1 MHKVNYL
8 NLWKHIKSTYFL
20 TRYKGHLWHER
31 NNYLRHLLHVLWTKA
46 STCHHALYHTH
57 YPCSL
62 QRFLYSYCF
71 TLIRVFFLSNGLMLN
86 GLIFTT
92 FFISCW
98 EKIGNTFSRLYDS
111 GLDFIGTSWNIMIS
125 ALRWTTQWT
134 KLHEV
139 QNSTMYWLTLKYFLN
154 WPLFPRFIQIPFHF
168 HQIFSHFL
176 MMKQLSLFLY
186 AYKTIFTLTLVW
198 YKMLKPFFSF
208 L

>member
-1 MHKVNYL
+1 
-8 NLWKHIKSTYFL
+8 
-20 TRYKGHLWHER
+20 
-31 NNYLRHLLHVLWTKA
+31 
-46 STCHHALYHTH
+46 
-57 YPCSL
+57 
-62 QRFLYSYCF
+62 
-71 TLIRVFFLSNGLMLN
+71 
-86 GLIFTT
+86 
-92 FFISCW
+92 
-98 EKIGNTFSRLYDS
+98 
-111 GLDFIGTSWNIMIS
+111 MIS

-208 L
+208 CRKKRSCTETRGGRCQSWRNSHWVERISKIGNCESHRPSFVKSQSITDWLNI